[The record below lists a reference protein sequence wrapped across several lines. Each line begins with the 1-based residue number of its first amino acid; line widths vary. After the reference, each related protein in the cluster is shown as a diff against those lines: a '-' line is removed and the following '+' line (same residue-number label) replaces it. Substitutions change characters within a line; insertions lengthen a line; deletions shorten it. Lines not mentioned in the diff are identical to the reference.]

1 MVIISPSFK
10 KMVLQKMEQLQKF
23 KTLFSDVWNT
33 EALGADVGT
42 WIIVVLIFLFFVMLR
57 GVFTR
62 FLFTRLGKLTAKT
75 KTDLDD
81 HVFKAV
87 EKPVSLLPV
96 VIGLFIATSYL
107 DPEGKLAGI
116 TYNLE
121 KSLIT
126 IVLFWSL
133 HNAMDPVSAGLTRL
147 EKMFSK
153 PMVSWLRKGLK
164 FLLIFIGV
172 ATVLEIWGIKVAPII
187 AGFGLFGVAVALGAQ
202 DMFKNLIAGLTVIAE
217 KRFQPGDWI
226 LVDGIVEGTVE
237 DIGFRSTQVRRFDKA
252 PVHVPNAKLADS
264 AVTNFSAM
272 THRRIYWKIG
282 VTYDT
287 SIAQLK
293 EIRDGIEKYV
303 LKNADFAAPE
313 DVATFVRIDSFN
325 SSSID
330 IMLYCFT
337 KTTNWGEWLEI
348 KEELAYRIKDIVEGA
363 GSGFAFPSQSLY
375 VEALPGSGPDIFVP
389 PKKTK
394 TPKKEQKKTAKKS
407 AA

>member
-1 MVIISPSFK
+1 
-10 KMVLQKMEQLQKF
+10 MEQLQKF
-23 KTLFSDVWNT
+23 NTLFSDVWNT
-33 EALGADVGT
+33 QALGSDVGT

-62 FLFTRLGKLTAKT
+62 FLFSKLGKLTART
-75 KTDLDD
+75 KTDIDD
-81 HVFKAV
+81 RIFKAV

-96 VIGLFIATSYL
+96 VVGLFIATSYL
-107 DPEGKLAGI
+107 DPAGKLAGI
-116 TYNLE
+116 VYNFE
-121 KSLIT
+121 KSLIAL
-126 IVLFWSL
+126 VLFWSL
-133 HNAMDPVSAGLTRL
+133 YNALDPLSQGMTKL
-147 EKMFSK
+147 EKMFSA

-164 FLLIFIGV
+164 FLILFVGIAAI
-172 ATVLEIWGIKVAPII
+172 LEIWGIKVAPIL

-226 LVDGIVEGTVE
+226 LVDGVVEGTVE

-287 SIAQLK
+287 TIKQLK
-293 EIRDGIEKYV
+293 EIRDGIENYV
-303 LKNADFAAPE
+303 LKNDDFAAPE

-337 KTTNWGEWLEI
+337 KTTNWGEWLAV
-348 KEELAYRIKDIVEGA
+348 KENLAYRVKEIVEGA

-375 VEALPGSGPDIFVP
+375 IEALPGSGPEIFVP
-389 PKKTK
+389 PEKSK
-394 TPKKEQKKTAKKS
+394 PKKAAKKS

>member
-1 MVIISPSFK
+1 
-10 KMVLQKMEQLQKF
+10 MEQLQKF
-23 KTLFSDVWNT
+23 NTLFSDVWNT
-33 EALGADVGT
+33 QALGSDVGT

-62 FLFTRLGKLTAKT
+62 FLFSKLGKLTART
-75 KTDLDD
+75 KTDIDD
-81 HVFKAV
+81 RIFKAV

-96 VIGLFIATSYL
+96 VVGLFIATSYL
-107 DPEGKLAGI
+107 DPAGKLAGI
-116 TYNLE
+116 VYNFE
-121 KSLIT
+121 KSLIAL
-126 IVLFWSL
+126 VLFWSL
-133 HNAMDPVSAGLTRL
+133 YNALDPLSQGMTKL
-147 EKMFSK
+147 EKMFSA

-164 FLLIFIGV
+164 FLILFVGIAAI
-172 ATVLEIWGIKVAPII
+172 LEIWGIKVAPIL

-226 LVDGIVEGTVE
+226 LVDGVVEGTVE

-287 SIAQLK
+287 TIKQLK
-293 EIRDGIEKYV
+293 EIRDGIENYV
-303 LKNADFAAPE
+303 LKNDDFAAPE

-337 KTTNWGEWLEI
+337 KTTNWGEWLAV
-348 KEELAYRIKDIVEGA
+348 KEKLAYRVKEIVEGA

-375 VEALPGSGPDIFVP
+375 IEALPGSGPEIFVP
-389 PKKTK
+389 PEKSK
-394 TPKKEQKKTAKKS
+394 PKKAAKKS